1 MTSDD
6 THRTSA
12 GTATTRSRPTGD
24 PLHGE
29 YVAARSIPPS
39 VQAAAAWS
47 WRLLVIG
54 ICAGAVI
61 WVLRPLGELFVS
73 VAAAL
78 LFTVLLAPLHGWL
91 IRTLRFPRAL
101 AAVTSVLLLL
111 AAAIGLIVIAGQQI
125 VTGIASLST
134 QAREGL
140 EQMIDWL
147 STGPLGLDTER
158 LEGMLSDIST
168 TIEQNLG
175 TVVSGAMSVGS
186 TVTSLAAGFVIALF
200 CAIFFLYD
208 GRTIWTW
215 IVGLLPR
222 AARDDVHQAGRRGI
236 VTLAAYT
243 RTQILVAAI
252 DATGIAIG
260 AAALQLPLVV
270 PLGILVFVGSFIPFV
285 GAIVTGAIAVLVA
298 LVVKGWV
305 WALVMLGIVLLV
317 QQIEG
322 HLLQPFLMGHAV
334 SMHPVAVL
342 LTVSGGTMI
351 AGIVGALF
359 AVPVAAV
366 VNTVVLYLSGH
377 DKFPDLGIGDRLT
390 FRPEAEAEVRRRAMA
405 LRRGGQDAD
414 GADDAADADA
424 DGVDTGVAD
433 DAGADGADTDGAD
446 TGVAGTGVA
455 GTGDDGSAAPGS
467 AARRDGDDA

>member
-1 MTSDD
+1 MSDD
-6 THRTSA
+6 TTGNA
-12 GTATTRSRPTGD
+12 PTTGD

-29 YVAARSIPPS
+29 YVAARSIPPT

-47 WRLLVIG
+47 WRLLIIA
-54 ICAGAVI
+54 ICAGAAI
-61 WVLRPLGELFVS
+61 WVLRPLSDLFVA

-91 IRTLRFPRAL
+91 VRTLRFPRAL
-101 AAVTSVLLLL
+101 AAVTSVLFLLG
-111 AAAIGLIVIAGQQI
+111 AAVGLIVLAGQQI
-125 VTGIASLST
+125 VAGIASLST
-134 QAREGL
+134 QAQEGL
-140 EQMIDWL
+140 EQMLDWL
-147 STGPLGLDTER
+147 STGPLNVDTGR

-168 TIEQNLG
+168 TIEQNIG

-186 TVTSLAAGFVIALF
+186 TVTAVAAGFVIALF
-200 CAIFFLYD
+200 CTIFFLYD

-222 AARDDVHQAGRRGI
+222 AARDDVHQAGRRGL

-270 PLGILVFVGSFIPFV
+270 PLGILVFIGSFIPFV
-285 GAIVTGAIAVLVA
+285 GAILTGAIAVLVA

-305 WALVMLGIVLLV
+305 WAIVMLGIVLLV

-342 LTVSGGTMI
+342 LTVSGGTMV
-351 AGIVGALF
+351 AGIAGALF
-359 AVPVAAV
+359 AVPIAAV

-405 LRRGGQDAD
+405 LRRGGQEDEGAGDDAG
-414 GADDAADADA
+414 GAAAAADAADGGAAA
-424 DGVDTGVAD
+424 DGSGS
-433 DAGADGADTDGAD
+433 GPR
-446 TGVAGTGVA
+446 
-455 GTGDDGSAAPGS
+455 TGDDA
-467 AARRDGDDA
+467 

>member
-1 MTSDD
+1 MTRHDITRDD
-6 THRTSA
+6 A
-12 GTATTRSRPTGD
+12 GTATTAAVGAD
-24 PLHGE
+24 ALHGD
-29 YVAARSIPPS
+29 YVASRSIPPS

-47 WRLLVIG
+47 WRLLIIG

-61 WVLRPLGELFVS
+61 WVLRPLGELFVA

-91 IRTLRFPRAL
+91 VRTLRFPRAL

-140 EQMIDWL
+140 DQTVDWL
-147 STGPLGLDTER
+147 STGPLGIDTER

-200 CAIFFLYD
+200 CTIFFLYD

-270 PLGILVFVGSFIPFV
+270 PLGILVFIGSFIPFV
-285 GAIVTGAIAVLVA
+285 GAIITGAIAVLVA

-342 LTVSGGTMI
+342 LTVSGGTMV

-359 AVPVAAV
+359 AVPIASVI
-366 VNTVVLYLSGH
+366 NTVVLYLSGH

-405 LRRGGQDAD
+405 LRRGTQDAD
-414 GADDAADADA
+414 TDVVVVEVGEGAVLVAPADGPAVESAAGTAAETAADEPPH
-424 DGVDTGVAD
+424 GGP
-433 DAGADGADTDGAD
+433 
-446 TGVAGTGVA
+446 GTQ
-455 GTGDDGSAAPGS
+455 
-467 AARRDGDDA
+467 RRTQSGDDA

>member
-6 THRTSA
+6 TTRDDAGSA
-12 GTATTRSRPTGD
+12 TPEAAVGADAPHGD
-24 PLHGE
+24 
-29 YVAARSIPPS
+29 YVASRSIPPS

-47 WRLLVIG
+47 WRLLIIG

-61 WVLRPLGELFVS
+61 WVLRPLGELFVA

-91 IRTLRFPRAL
+91 VRTLRFPRAL

-140 EQMIDWL
+140 DQMIDWL
-147 STGPLGLDTER
+147 ATGPLGIDTER

-186 TVTSLAAGFVIALF
+186 TVTSLAAGFIIALF
-200 CAIFFLYD
+200 CTIFFLYD

-222 AARDDVHQAGRRGI
+222 AARDDVHQAGRRGLI
-236 VTLAAYT
+236 TLAAYT

-270 PLGILVFVGSFIPFV
+270 PLGILVFIGSFIPFV
-285 GAIVTGAIAVLVA
+285 GAIITGAIAVLVA

-305 WALVMLGIVLLV
+305 WALLMLGVVLLV

-342 LTVSGGTMI
+342 LTVSGGTMV

-359 AVPVAAV
+359 AVPIASVI
-366 VNTVVLYLSGH
+366 NTVVLYLSGH

-405 LRRGGQDAD
+405 LRRGTQDAD
-414 GADDAADADA
+414 TDVVVVEVGEGAVLVAPSDSPAVKSAVKGAAETAADEPPHDA
-424 DGVDTGVAD
+424 S
-433 DAGADGADTDGAD
+433 
-446 TGVAGTGVA
+446 GTQ
-455 GTGDDGSAAPGS
+455 
-467 AARRDGDDA
+467 RRTQSGDDA

>member
-6 THRTSA
+6 TTRDDA
-12 GTATTRSRPTGD
+12 GTATTEVAAGSDARHGD
-24 PLHGE
+24 
-29 YVAARSIPPS
+29 YVASRAIPPS

-47 WRLLVIG
+47 WRLLIIG

-61 WVLRPLGELFVS
+61 WVLRPLGELFVA

-91 IRTLRFPRAL
+91 VRTLRFPRAL
-101 AAVTSVLLLL
+101 AAVASVLLLL

-140 EQMIDWL
+140 DQAIDWL
-147 STGPLGLDTER
+147 STGPLGIDTER

-200 CAIFFLYD
+200 CTIFFLYD

-270 PLGILVFVGSFIPFV
+270 PLGILVFIGSFIPFV
-285 GAIVTGAIAVLVA
+285 GAIITGAIAVLVA

-342 LTVSGGTMI
+342 LTVSGGTMV

-359 AVPVAAV
+359 AVPIASVI
-366 VNTVVLYLSGH
+366 NTVVLYLSGH

-405 LRRGGQDAD
+405 LRRGTQDAD
-414 GADDAADADA
+414 TDVVVVEVGEGAVLVAPADSPAVESA
-424 DGVDTGVAD
+424 
-433 DAGADGADTDGAD
+433 ADGAAETAADEPPHDGP
-446 TGVAGTGVA
+446 GTQ
-455 GTGDDGSAAPGS
+455 
-467 AARRDGDDA
+467 RRTQSGDDA

>member
-6 THRTSA
+6 TIRDDA
-12 GTATTRSRPTGD
+12 GTATTDAVGAD
-24 PLHGE
+24 ALHGD
-29 YVAARSIPPS
+29 YVASRAIPPS

-47 WRLLVIG
+47 WRLLIIG

-61 WVLRPLGELFVS
+61 WVLRPLGELFVA

-91 IRTLRFPRAL
+91 VRTLRFPRAL
-101 AAVTSVLLLL
+101 AAVTSVLFLLT
-111 AAAIGLIVIAGQQI
+111 AAIGLIVIAGQQI

-140 EQMIDWL
+140 DQTIDWL
-147 STGPLGLDTER
+147 ATGPLGIDTER

-200 CAIFFLYD
+200 CTIFFLYD

-222 AARDDVHQAGRRGI
+222 AARDDVHQAGRRGL

-270 PLGILVFVGSFIPFV
+270 PLGILVFIGSFIPFV
-285 GAIVTGAIAVLVA
+285 GAIISGAIAVLVA

-342 LTVSGGTMI
+342 LTVSGGTMV

-359 AVPVAAV
+359 AVPIASVI
-366 VNTVVLYLSGH
+366 NTVVLYLSGH

-390 FRPEAEAEVRRRAMA
+390 FRPEAEAEVRRRAVA
-405 LRRGGQDAD
+405 LRRGAQDAD
-414 GADDAADADA
+414 TDVVVVEVGEGAVLVAPSDSPAVKNAAEGAAETAAETAADEPPHDA
-424 DGVDTGVAD
+424 S
-433 DAGADGADTDGAD
+433 
-446 TGVAGTGVA
+446 GTQ
-455 GTGDDGSAAPGS
+455 
-467 AARRDGDDA
+467 RRTQPGDDA

>member
-6 THRTSA
+6 TTGSA
-12 GTATTRSRPTGD
+12 AAPTPATPPATTGTASPAGD
-24 PLHGE
+24 PLHGD

-47 WRLLVIG
+47 WRLLIIA
-54 ICAGAVI
+54 ICAGAVV
-61 WVLRPLGELFVS
+61 WVLRPLSDLFIA

-78 LFTVLLAPLHGWL
+78 LLTVLLAPLHGWL
-91 IRTLRFPRAL
+91 VRTLRFPRAL

-111 AAAIGLIVIAGQQI
+111 TAGTGLIVLAGQQI

-134 QAREGL
+134 QAQEGL
-140 EQMIDWL
+140 EQMLDWL
-147 STGPLGLDTER
+147 STGPLNVDTAR
-158 LEGMLSDIST
+158 LEDMLSDISK
-168 TIEQNLG
+168 TIEQNIG

-186 TVTSLAAGFVIALF
+186 TVTSVAAGAVIALF
-200 CAIFFLYD
+200 CTIFFLFD
-208 GRTIWTW
+208 GRTVWTW

-222 AARDDVHQAGRRGI
+222 AARDDVHQAGRRGL

-270 PLGILVFVGSFIPFV
+270 PLGILVFIGSFIPFV
-285 GAIVTGAIAVLVA
+285 GAIFTGAIAVLVA

-305 WALVMLGIVLLV
+305 GALIMLGIVLLV

-334 SMHPVAVL
+334 SLHPVAVL
-342 LTVSGGTMI
+342 LTVSGGTMVAGI
-351 AGIVGALF
+351 AGAFF
-359 AVPVAAV
+359 AVPIAAV

-377 DKFPDLGIGDRLT
+377 DKFPDLGIGDRLM

-405 LRRGGQDAD
+405 LRRGGHDSGENDGGAGDGDVAD
-414 GADDAADADA
+414 GDARTRDDA
-424 DGVDTGVAD
+424 
-433 DAGADGADTDGAD
+433 
-446 TGVAGTGVA
+446 
-455 GTGDDGSAAPGS
+455 
-467 AARRDGDDA
+467 

>member
-6 THRTSA
+6 TTRDDA
-12 GTATTRSRPTGD
+12 GTATTEAVGAD
-24 PLHGE
+24 ALHGD
-29 YVAARSIPPS
+29 YVASRSIPPS

-47 WRLLVIG
+47 WRLLIIG

-61 WVLRPLGELFVS
+61 WVLRPLGELFVA

-91 IRTLRFPRAL
+91 VRTLRFPRAL
-101 AAVTSVLLLL
+101 AAVASVLLLL

-140 EQMIDWL
+140 DQAIDWL
-147 STGPLGLDTER
+147 STGPLGIDTER

-200 CAIFFLYD
+200 CTIFFLYD

-270 PLGILVFVGSFIPFV
+270 PLGILVFIGSFIPFV
-285 GAIVTGAIAVLVA
+285 GAIITGAIAVLVA

-342 LTVSGGTMI
+342 LTVSGGTMV

-359 AVPVAAV
+359 AVPIASVI
-366 VNTVVLYLSGH
+366 NTVVLYLSGH

-405 LRRGGQDAD
+405 LRRGTQDAD
-414 GADDAADADA
+414 TDVVVVEVGEGAVLVAPADSPAVESAAESA
-424 DGVDTGVAD
+424 
-433 DAGADGADTDGAD
+433 ADGAAETAADEPPHDGP
-446 TGVAGTGVA
+446 GTQ
-455 GTGDDGSAAPGS
+455 
-467 AARRDGDDA
+467 RRTQSGDDA

>member
-6 THRTSA
+6 TTRDDA
-12 GTATTRSRPTGD
+12 GTATPEAAVGADASHGD
-24 PLHGE
+24 
-29 YVAARSIPPS
+29 YVASRSIPPS

-47 WRLLVIG
+47 WRLLIIG

-61 WVLRPLGELFVS
+61 WVLRPLGELFVA

-91 IRTLRFPRAL
+91 VRTLRFPRAL

-140 EQMIDWL
+140 DQAIDWL
-147 STGPLGLDTER
+147 STGPLGIDTER
-158 LEGMLSDIST
+158 LEGMLSDITS
-168 TIEQNLG
+168 TIEENIG

-186 TVTSLAAGFVIALF
+186 TVTSVAAGFVIALF
-200 CAIFFLYD
+200 CTIFFLYD

-222 AARDDVHQAGRRGI
+222 AARDDVHQAGRRGL

-270 PLGILVFVGSFIPFV
+270 PLGILVFLGSFIPFV

-342 LTVSGGTMI
+342 LTVSGGTMV

-359 AVPVAAV
+359 AVPIASV

-390 FRPEAEAEVRRRAMA
+390 FRPEAEAEVRRRTMA
-405 LRRGGQDAD
+405 LRRGVQEPDAD
-414 GADDAADADA
+414 IVVVEVGEGAVLVAPADSPVVGNAADD
-424 DGVDTGVAD
+424 TPH
-433 DAGADGADTDGAD
+433 AGADTQQPGTDPR
-446 TGVAGTGVA
+446 TQPRTQ
-455 GTGDDGSAAPGS
+455 PGS
-467 AARRDGDDA
+467 QSGDDA

>member
-1 MTSDD
+1 MSDD
-6 THRTSA
+6 TTGNA
-12 GTATTRSRPTGD
+12 PTTGD

-29 YVAARSIPPS
+29 YVAARSIPPT

-47 WRLLVIG
+47 WRLLIIA
-54 ICAGAVI
+54 ICAGAAI
-61 WVLRPLGELFVS
+61 WVLRPLSDLFVA

-91 IRTLRFPRAL
+91 VRTLRFPRAL
-101 AAVTSVLLLL
+101 AAVTSVLFLLG
-111 AAAIGLIVIAGQQI
+111 AAVGLIVLAGQQI
-125 VTGIASLST
+125 VAGIASLST
-134 QAREGL
+134 QAQEGL
-140 EQMIDWL
+140 EQMLDWL
-147 STGPLGLDTER
+147 STGPLNVDTGR

-168 TIEQNLG
+168 TIEQNIG

-186 TVTSLAAGFVIALF
+186 TVTAVAAGFVIALF
-200 CAIFFLYD
+200 CTIFFLYD

-222 AARDDVHQAGRRGI
+222 AARDDVHQAGRRGL

-270 PLGILVFVGSFIPFV
+270 PLGILVFIGSFIPFV
-285 GAIVTGAIAVLVA
+285 GAILTGAIAVLVA

-305 WALVMLGIVLLV
+305 WAIVMLGIVLLV

-351 AGIVGALF
+351 AGIAGALF
-359 AVPVAAV
+359 AVPIAAV

-405 LRRGGQDAD
+405 LRRGGQEDVGAGDAASGAAADDAD
-414 GADDAADADA
+414 GGAAAD
-424 DGVDTGVAD
+424 GSGS
-433 DAGADGADTDGAD
+433 GLR
-446 TGVAGTGVA
+446 
-455 GTGDDGSAAPGS
+455 TGDDA
-467 AARRDGDDA
+467 